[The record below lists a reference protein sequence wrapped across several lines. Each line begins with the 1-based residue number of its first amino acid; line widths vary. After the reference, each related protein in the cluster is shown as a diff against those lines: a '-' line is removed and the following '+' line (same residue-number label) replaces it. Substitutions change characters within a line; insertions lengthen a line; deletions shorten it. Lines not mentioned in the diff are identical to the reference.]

1 MKRLIQ
7 ITLTIGATL
16 LGIVLLW
23 VFASAVALFGGS
35 LAISAAL
42 RPLVQRLEERGLGRG
57 TAILACYIAV
67 LGLLGLFFALGG
79 LNVAAEVNVSAE
91 QIPRSYDALRTRLA
105 GGSALEQDLARGLP
119 EDVSTL
125 FSSDA
130 AGPAL
135 VSSNVLLGLVG
146 NLFSDAVFLLG
157 ALSLAFYWL
166 TESTRFERLW
176 LSFLPVDLRIRARDI
191 WRNTETA
198 VGAYIRT
205 TVIAT
210 LLAGLWLYLLF
221 SAFRLPFPATV
232 ALLGGL
238 SHLVPRV
245 GPALALIPAVLVAL
259 TVSPTAA
266 AVVLL
271 GGAIIQIV
279 IHHLAELLMRSQ
291 AIKVNPLLQV
301 LLLLALVELGGVWAM
316 VFAPPLAAL
325 VQVLYANL
333 VAASTS
339 TSQTGV
345 FELLCERLERLRS
358 DVAPDNKELGSAL
371 QRSDDLISQAR
382 QLLKR

>member
-1 MKRLIQ
+1 MRRLIQ

-16 LGIVLLW
+16 LGIALLW
-23 VFASAVALFGGS
+23 VFAPAVALFGGS
-35 LAISAAL
+35 LALSAAL
-42 RPLVQRLEERGLGRG
+42 RPLVQRLEDRGLGRG
-57 TAILACYIAV
+57 VAILACYIAV
-67 LGLLGLFFALGG
+67 LGILGLFIALGG
-79 LNVAAEVNVSAE
+79 LNVAAEFNVAAE
-91 QIPRSYDALRTRLA
+91 QIPHSYDALRARLA
-105 GGSALEQDLARGLP
+105 GGSPLEQDLARGLP
-119 EDVSTL
+119 DHLTGLLAGDSASQGIV
-125 FSSDA
+125 SSD
-130 AGPAL
+130 
-135 VSSNVLLGLVG
+135 VVLGLVG
-146 NLFSDAVFLLG
+146 NFFADAVFLLG

-166 TESTRFERLW
+166 TEATRFERLW
-176 LSFLPVDLRIRARDI
+176 LSLLPVDLRVRARDI

-245 GPALALIPAVLVAL
+245 GPALALIPAVLIAL

-266 AVVLL
+266 AVVLV

-301 LLLLALVELGGVWAM
+301 LLLLALTELGGVWAM

-333 VAASTS
+333 VAASTT
-339 TSQTGV
+339 TSQTSV
-345 FELLCERLERLRS
+345 FELLSDRLDQLRES
-358 DVAPDNKELGSAL
+358 VPPDNKELGSAL
-371 QRSDDLISQAR
+371 QRSDDLIGQVR

>member
-1 MKRLIQ
+1 MRRLIQ

-42 RPLVQRLEERGLGRG
+42 RPLVQRLEERGVGRG
-57 TAILACYIAV
+57 AAILACYIAV
-67 LGLLGLFFALGG
+67 LGLLGLFLTLGG
-79 LNVAAEVNVSAE
+79 LNVAAEMNVSAE
-91 QIPRSYDALRTRLA
+91 QIPRSYDVLRARLA
-105 GGSALEQDLARGLP
+105 AGSALEQDLARGLP
-119 EDVSTL
+119 ADLSGL
-125 FSSDA
+125 FSGA
-130 AGPAL
+130 AAAPAL
-135 VSSNVLLGLVG
+135 VSSDVLLGLAG

-176 LSFLPVDLRIRARDI
+176 LSFLPVDLRIRARDV

-210 LLAGLWLYLLF
+210 LLAGLWLYMLF

-245 GPALALIPAVLVAL
+245 GPALALIPAVLIAL

-301 LLLLALVELGGVWAM
+301 LLLLALAELGGVWAM

-345 FELLCERLERLRS
+345 FELLCDRLERLRGE
-358 DVAPDNKELGSAL
+358 VAPDNKELGSAL
-371 QRSDDLISQAR
+371 QRSDDLIAQAR
-382 QLLKR
+382 TLLKR